1 VLAPRIAEVAQHTQ
15 WIGSVCTGSMLLA
28 EAGLMKGR
36 VATTNRAAWHELEA
50 FGVDV
55 KHNRVVDDG
64 DLVTAGGIT
73 AGIDLALHIV
83 EREISAEV
91 ADGIASTMEYA
102 RVRDVY
108 KS

>member
-1 VLAPRIAEVAQHTQ
+1 VL
-15 WIGSVCTGSMLLA
+15 
-28 EAGLMKGR
+28 
-36 VATTNRAAWHELEA
+36 
-50 FGVDV
+50 
-55 KHNRVVDDG
+55 HNRVVDDG

-91 ADGIASTMEYA
+91 ADGIAATMEYA

-108 KS
+108 QR